1 LKPFVHSPFSITVPA
16 TSANLG
22 PGFDAIGLAL
32 DLFVRATV
40 RPAERF
46 MLSFA
51 GGRCVPTNDGFANEI
66 IRAMDS
72 VLGIDA
78 RPNAEIL
85 VENDIPLGKG
95 LGASAA
101 GAVLGVTLGAEF
113 AEKKPSQAELARV
126 VCELE
131 GHPDNALPALLGGIV
146 VAAMPHNAA
155 PAYLRF
161 DPPPGLRA
169 VLAVPRIVLP
179 TAAARAL
186 LPQSYERRDVVFN
199 IQRAALLAASFASGD
214 LSALRVAVGD
224 RIHQPYR
231 APLVPGFAEML
242 ALDMPGLLSITLSG
256 AGPSVLAL
264 ASENLDAIGDAMRAA
279 FAREGIESEIYAL
292 LVSTQGARIVPS
304 RIGPAKT
311 ETCAT

>member
-1 LKPFVHSPFSITVPA
+1 VRSTSFVVSAPA

-32 DLFVRATV
+32 DLRVRAAV

-46 MLSFA
+46 SLAFA
-51 GGRCVPTNDGFANEI
+51 GGRGAPTNDGFANEI
-66 IRAMDS
+66 TRAMER
-72 VLGIDA
+72 VLGEGA
-78 RPNAEIL
+78 RPNVAIT

-101 GAVLGVTLGAEF
+101 GAVLGAILGAEL
-113 AEKKPSQAELARV
+113 ADAKPSQAQLARI
-126 VCELE
+126 VCDIE
-131 GHPDNALPALLGGIV
+131 GHPDNALPALLGGVV
-146 VAAMPHNAA
+146 VAAMSEDAP

-161 DPPPGLRA
+161 DPPNGLRA
-169 VLAVPRIVLP
+169 VLAVPAIVLP

-186 LPQSYERRDVVFN
+186 LPERYERRDVVFN

-214 LSALRVAVGD
+214 LTVLRVAATD

-231 APLVPGFAEML
+231 APLVPGFASML
-242 ALDMPGLLSITLSG
+242 AFDMPGLLSVTLSG

-264 ASENLDAIGDAMRAA
+264 ASDGAEAIGEAMRAA
-279 FAREGIESEIYAL
+279 FAREGIACEII
-292 LVSTQGARIVPS
+292 VSRVAAHGADVVPS
-304 RIGPAKT
+304 RIGQGEM
-311 ETCAT
+311 ETCSA

>member
-1 LKPFVHSPFSITVPA
+1 VPKSFTVAVPA

-32 DLFVRATV
+32 DLIVRANV

-46 MLSFA
+46 TLSFN
-51 GGRCVPTNDGFANEI
+51 GGRSLPTNDGFANEI
-66 IRAMDS
+66 IRAMEC
-72 VLGIDA
+72 VLGSGA
-78 RPNAEIL
+78 RPNVSIL

-101 GAVLGVTLGAEF
+101 GAVLGATLAAEL
-113 AEKKPSQAELARV
+113 ADKKPTQIELARV
-126 VCELE
+126 VCDLE

-146 VAAMPHNAA
+146 VAAMPENAP

-161 DPPPGLRA
+161 DPPSALSA
-169 VLAVPRIVLP
+169 VLAVPAIVLP

-199 IQRAALLAASFASGD
+199 IQRAALLAASFASGR
-214 LSALRVAVGD
+214 LEALRVAVDD

-231 APLVPGFAEML
+231 APLIPGFAKML
-242 ALDMPGLLSITLSG
+242 ALRMPGLLSITLSG

-264 ASENLDAIGDAMRAA
+264 ASDNLASIGDAMRAT
-279 FAREGIESEIYAL
+279 FAHEGIESEIFSL
-292 LVSTQGARIVPS
+292 RVTTQGAQVTPS
-304 RIGPAKT
+304 RIEHGEMEISPA
-311 ETCAT
+311 